1 MNGNQ
6 PRQNFGQPTSDR
18 PQSTGSDFAQSSA
31 TDAAHGVSHSA
42 EQLKH
47 KASTA
52 ASQVTSKTKEAATH
66 AKQDLSGQLY
76 QATEKVKAVGRDYA
90 TRKKSQAVAELDIFR
105 DAILSAAN
113 KLKDEDHD
121 TVGCYVAAAAEQIGR
136 LRSSL
141 DQRNVQSL
149 LNEAQSLTRRHPEVV
164 YGGLFVAG
172 VALMRFLKA
181 SSREDEAAKL
191 AARRDTMYSSARGR
205 NTSGAQLSGT
215 RTTSRGLQGRAAQ
228 GSYTSGGYD
237 RGPASEEPR
246 ETGRVQHAT
255 AQPHGVLQPAQAGR
269 SGSVGSGQAGSSVS
283 TAGSADSGAVRGA
296 VASSNAA
303 TDSQSSVVHPLTASS
318 SYHTGQS
325 LDPPASQSSDVR
337 VIPSVPP
344 SNASNAT
351 NAGSEHSSATQR
363 PSSTQRP

>member
-18 PQSTGSDFAQSSA
+18 PQSTGSGSAQSA
-31 TDAAHGVSHSA
+31 VTDAAARGGSHSA

-47 KASTA
+47 KASETA
-52 ASQVTSKTKEAATH
+52 SEVTSKAKEAVTH
-66 AKQDLSGQLY
+66 AKQGVSGQVY
-76 QATEKVKAVGRDYA
+76 EATEKVKAVGRDYA
-90 TRKKSQAVAELDIFR
+90 TRKKSQAVAELDVFR

-113 KLKDEDHD
+113 KLKEENHD
-121 TVGCYVAAAAEQIGR
+121 TVGSYVAAAAEQIGR
-136 LRSSL
+136 LRSSI

-181 SSREDEAAKL
+181 SSREDEAARL

-205 NTSGAQLSGT
+205 NSSAA
-215 RTTSRGLQGRAAQ
+215 SRGLQGRAAQ
-228 GSYTSGGYD
+228 GSYPVGGYD
-237 RGPASEEPR
+237 RGPAGQASR
-246 ETGRVQHAT
+246 DTGRVQHAT

-283 TAGSADSGAVRGA
+283 STGSSEGGAVRGSA
-296 VASSNAA
+296 ANSNAA
-303 TDSQSSVVHPLTASS
+303 TESQSAARPLTASS
-318 SYHTGQS
+318 TYHTGQS
-325 LDPPASQSSDVR
+325 LDPPSSQSSDAR

-344 SNASNAT
+344 SSASNAGGPSCT
-351 NAGSEHSSATQR
+351 PSPSTQP